1 MNYSLIQ
8 SINKSLIYTVK
19 VCLLMN
25 SLVNMSF
32 TVRKMFYYN
41 RYVNLNVK
49 CQTIRED
56 DILLDSKR

>member
-1 MNYSLIQ
+1 
-8 SINKSLIYTVK
+8 
-19 VCLLMN
+19 MN

-41 RYVNLNVK
+41 RYANLNVK
-49 CQTIRED
+49 CQTIRQD

>member
-1 MNYSLIQ
+1 
-8 SINKSLIYTVK
+8 
-19 VCLLMN
+19 MN